1 MISPTEIKTQ
11 ALKWWKPYLQSQ
23 LKGETF
29 FPRSIDRI
37 GKIKSSAVREN
48 LNELQLQL
56 DELYKQSKEKIGTGY
71 TINKEDVHFRRTGSH
86 LLPQSITFESSEDYI
101 AFIGKKK
108 EWNSFLRNCKVI
120 QNEIP
125 QLEQWMLTNPQ
136 TVIDNDEKW
145 PGLITVCKYFLANP
159 RPELYIRQLP
169 VDLHT
174 KFIEQNETVLKSLF
188 DFLIPNDIKDA
199 SQKTLS
205 KRHYLRYDEPT
216 VRIRILDKLLMI
228 GSLSDI
234 RIPLRDFE
242 ELTIEAANIIVT
254 ENKMNFLA
262 LPSLPSSISIWSG
275 GGFMISYL
283 QNTRWL
289 QERNIFYWGDLDTH
303 GFLMLHQMRTYFPQT
318 KSVMM
323 NKETFELFKVEGLVA
338 GEKISR
344 EKLNTLTKEETEM
357 FDFLKDNDLRLEQE
371 KIRQAYVDT
380 FFLQL
385 FTGQL

>member
-1 MISPTEIKTQ
+1 MISPAEIKAQ
-11 ALKWWKPYLQSQ
+11 ALKWWKPYLQSH
-23 LKGETF
+23 LKGKTF
-29 FPRSIDRI
+29 FPRAIDRI
-37 GKIKSSAVREN
+37 GKIRSSAVREN
-48 LNELQLQL
+48 LNALQLQL
-56 DELYKQSKEKIGTGY
+56 DELYKQSKEKVGTGY

-86 LLPQSITFESSEDYI
+86 SLPQSITFESSEDYI

-125 QLEQWMLTNPQ
+125 QLEEWMLTNPQ
-136 TVIDNDEKW
+136 AVIDNDEKW
-145 PGLITVCKYFLANP
+145 PGLITVCKYFFANP
-159 RPELYIRQLP
+159 RPALYIRQLP

-199 SQKTLS
+199 SQKTLN
-205 KRHYLRYDEPT
+205 KRYHLRYDEPT
-216 VRIRILDKLLMI
+216 VRIRILDKQLMI

-234 RIPLRDFE
+234 RIPLSDFE

-262 LPSLPSSISIWSG
+262 LPALPSSIAIWSG

-283 QNTRWL
+283 QNTCWL

-323 NKETFELFKVEGLVA
+323 NKETFELFKGEGVVT
-338 GEKISR
+338 GEKINS
-344 EKLNTLTKEETEM
+344 EKLSALTTEETEM
-357 FDFLKDNDLRLEQE
+357 FDFLRNNNLRLEQE
-371 KIRQAYVDT
+371 KIRQVYADT
-380 FFLQL
+380 FFQKL
-385 FTGQL
+385 FINEL